1 MEWIDKIA
9 EERILQAEQEGAFDN
24 LPGEGKPLPPDPFFR
39 LPDEIRLAARVL
51 TVCGCAPHELGLL
64 SDLNRA
70 KRRLDEARTPEEQEE
85 RMREYAE
92 AEFKYN
98 LAMDRHR
105 QMFAARGARATRTSL
120 GRTRL
125 GRLWPAP

>member
-1 MEWIDKIA
+1 MEWADRVA

-39 LPDEIRLAARVL
+39 LPEEIRLAARIL
-51 TVCGCAPHELGLL
+51 TICGCAPHELSLL
-64 SDLNRA
+64 SDLNEA
-70 KRRLDEARTPEEQEE
+70 KRRLEEAQTPEEVNE

-92 AEFKYN
+92 AEFQFN

-105 QMFAARGARATRTSL
+105 QMFTARAVRTSL
-120 GRTRL
+120 GQTRI
-125 GRLWPAP
+125 GRLWPGP